1 MGTSTSSS
9 GGRAGSPLDPAWLTP
24 AGAGAAGG
32 GDTAGDNS
40 GPADGADEAAE
51 QGAQGDG
58 AAQQE
63 DVAPDR
69 RFAPARTS
77 MSAYLRTGDKTH
89 LAAAIGSAVRKGMGG
104 PRRAASTMQRTA
116 QGAAAVG
123 QVLTGLRERSEPQFQ
138 NLVQRFQAEGLSVQ
152 DLILEVIKEAFPASG
167 SIDED
172 SVQDAATEALSEFFE
187 AHPDADLLALTDEEI
202 QEVMSVTIAND
213 IMHRLDQQLGQTYE
227 RLKLNPAEVQVRRN
241 EAKEYVKAVVQVER
255 EKAGKLPANLQSF
268 ASSVLASTLEV
279 FGGS

>member
-1 MGTSTSSS
+1 
-9 GGRAGSPLDPAWLTP
+9 
-24 AGAGAAGG
+24 
-32 GDTAGDNS
+32 
-40 GPADGADEAAE
+40 
-51 QGAQGDG
+51 
-58 AAQQE
+58 
-63 DVAPDR
+63 
-69 RFAPARTS
+69 
-77 MSAYLRTGDKTH
+77 
-89 LAAAIGSAVRKGMGG
+89 
-104 PRRAASTMQRTA
+104 MQRTA

-138 NLVQRFQAEGLSVQ
+138 NLIQRFQAEGLSVQ
-152 DLILEVIKEAFPASG
+152 DLILEVIKEAFPESG

-172 SVQDAATEALSEFFE
+172 SVQDAAT
-187 AHPDADLLALTDEEI
+187 HPDADLLALTDEEI

-268 ASSVLASTLEV
+268 ASSVLASALEV